1 MKNSILAVLS
11 AAVISA
17 GTIGGV
23 AFAKG
28 VDDSFKA
35 NQQIAAV
42 NTNDN
47 TNPVIIDNENISLK
61 NDGQASSNTSTAKVD
76 DQAKEKE
83 NIIST
88 VSKTVDSSAVKINS
102 NSDTAKYNEN
112 SANNPSKDV
121 YKNMTNIMR
130 ENGFKDAARYMQTGD
145 FDAMNDYMNTLS
157 QEDYDKM
164 IEIMK
169 NNGYGYMA
177 QMMESIGREGMG
189 EMHNSMG
196 SIPGRGAN
204 SRTYNNMMGGF

>member
-1 MKNSILAVLS
+1 MKNSILVVLS
-11 AAVISA
+11 AVVISA

-42 NTNDN
+42 NTN
-47 TNPVIIDNENISLK
+47 PVIIDNGNISLK
-61 NDGQASSNTSTAKVD
+61 NDGQASSNTSTVKVN

-83 NIIST
+83 NIINT

-102 NSDTAKYNEN
+102 NIDTAKYNEN
-112 SANNPSKDV
+112 SANNQSKDV

-130 ENGFKDAARYMQTGD
+130 DNGFKDAARYMQTGD

-177 QMMESIGREGMG
+177 QMMESIGREGMV